1 LFVVTCFIFIIMSK
15 EEWVKYKI
23 EVRERLRRFSLEI
36 LDLSEMMP
44 DNTKSRV
51 INYQITK
58 SGTSMYA
65 NYRAALRGRS
75 KKEFY
80 SKLCISVEEADE
92 TETWLDLIITAKI
105 LTGQFVEELYK
116 ESLELVKILSN
127 MRKSMS

>member
-1 LFVVTCFIFIIMSK
+1 MNNKKWI
-15 EEWVKYKI
+15 EYKI
-23 EVRERLRRFSLEI
+23 QIRERLKEFSLKI
-36 LDLSEMMP
+36 LELSDMLP
-44 DNTKSRV
+44 SVTKGKV

-92 TETWLDLIITAKI
+92 TEMWLNLIIAAKI
-105 LTGQFVEELYK
+105 LTGQFVEELYT

-127 MRKSMS
+127 MRKNMS

>member
-1 LFVVTCFIFIIMSK
+1 MNDSN
-15 EEWVKYKI
+15 WVKYKI
-23 EVRERLRRFSLEI
+23 EVRERLREFSLNI
-36 LDLSEMMP
+36 LDLSGKLP
-44 DNTKSRV
+44 NNTKAKV
-51 INYQITK
+51 VNYQITK

-92 TETWLDLIITAKI
+92 TEMWIELIIAAKI
-105 LTGQFVEELYK
+105 LTGQFVEELHK

-127 MRKSMS
+127 MRKNMS

>member
-1 LFVVTCFIFIIMSK
+1 MSK

-23 EVRERLRRFSLEI
+23 EVRERLRKFSLKI
-36 LDLSEMMP
+36 LELSQMLP
-44 DNTKSRV
+44 NNTKSKV
-51 INYQITK
+51 VNYQITK

-92 TETWLDLIITAKI
+92 TEMWLELIVAGKI
-105 LTGQFVEELYK
+105 LTGQFVEKLHL

-127 MRKSMS
+127 MRKNMS